1 MTTGRRHIINEDNGG
16 WAVFRTRRWGE
27 RDYKSDRQKRMRKKL
42 GKTLRTRLKREVKVM
57 IKKKWKTNSI

>member
-16 WAVFRTRRWGE
+16 SAVFKTRRWGE

-57 IKKKWKTNSI
+57 IKEIED

>member
-27 RDYKSDRQKRMRKKL
+27 RDYKSDRQKRMRMKL
-42 GKTLRTRLKREVKVM
+42 GKTLRTRLKREVKLMM
-57 IKKKWKTNSI
+57 IKKEMED

>member
-1 MTTGRRHIINEDNGG
+1 MVDGLYSEH
-16 WAVFRTRRWGE
+16 AVGGE

-57 IKKKWKTNSI
+57 IKKRNGRLTQYNI

>member
-27 RDYKSDRQKRMRKKL
+27 RDYKSDRQKRIRKKL
-42 GKTLRTRLKREVKVM
+42 GKTLRTRLKREVKVI
-57 IKKKWKTNSI
+57 IKKEMED

>member
-27 RDYKSDRQKRMRKKL
+27 RDYKSDRQKGMRKRL
-42 GKTLRTRLKREVKVM
+42 GKILRTRLKREAKTI
-57 IKKKWKTNSI
+57 IKKEVEN

>member
-42 GKTLRTRLKREVKVM
+42 GKTLRTRLKREV
-57 IKKKWKTNSI
+57 